1 MANSEEIFDNIDAY
15 SEQIAAIAEQTKN
28 RISAKILKQAG
39 TKNRRTLLAELT
51 LYVRT
56 QSGKMR
62 SVVEKAFKATIK
74 QINGFVSTE
83 YELKLATEQ
92 IKAMNETTLAVLDNI
107 TANDL
112 KLQADLRS
120 MLLKNITQKMT
131 TAQVVSGLQT
141 LYPGYASNIGTI
153 VNTSLQRMYRDSD
166 WSVQSDLYDYYK
178 YVGPLDQV
186 TREYCREHVGKVYTK
201 EEAATIFNEIQ
212 TFYNCRHKLVGI
224 SKSEYEKDA

>member
-1 MANSEEIFDNIDAY
+1 MASPDEIFDNIDSY
-15 SEQIAAIAEQTKN
+15 SEQIAAIATVTKD
-28 RISAKILKQAG
+28 RINKKILAQAD
-39 TKNRRTLLAELT
+39 TKSRRVLLAELT
-51 LYVRT
+51 LYVRN
-56 QSGKMR
+56 QGAKMK
-62 SVVEKAFKATIK
+62 SLVDKAFKAIIK
-74 QINGFVSTE
+74 QTNSYVESE

-92 IKAMNETTLAVLDNI
+92 LKAMNETTVAVLDNI

-131 TAQVVSGLQT
+131 TAQIVSGLET

-166 WSVQSDLYDYYK
+166 WSVQSELYDYYK
-178 YVGPLDQV
+178 YVGPLDKV
-186 TREYCREHVGKVYTK
+186 TREYCREHVGRVYTAA
-201 EEAATIFNEIQ
+201 EAEPIFNEIQ

-224 SKSEYEKDA
+224 SKAEYEKDA